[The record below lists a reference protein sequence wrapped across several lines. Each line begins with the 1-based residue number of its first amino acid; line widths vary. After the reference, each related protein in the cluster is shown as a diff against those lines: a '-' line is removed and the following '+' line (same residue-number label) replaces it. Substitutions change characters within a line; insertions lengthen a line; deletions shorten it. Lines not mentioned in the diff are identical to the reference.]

1 MEATSSATNKV
12 IKKSFFTKKNDSG
25 DGRTKTGKDI
35 WVIVS
40 LVVLGLYILF
50 LLFPLFKLLGQAV
63 YTEEGFTLEYLAKFF
78 SKPYYTDTLIN
89 SIKVSSLATI
99 LTLIIGVPLAYF
111 YNMYEIKGKTLIQV
125 IVILCSMSAPFI
137 GAYSWIL
144 LLGRNGLIT
153 NLILS
158 ITGVRIGSIYG
169 FNGILLVLSLQL
181 FPLVFLYVSGALK
194 NIDNSLLEASENMGV
209 TGIKRFFK
217 VIIPLCMPTIL
228 AATLLVFMR
237 AFADFGT
244 PLLIGEG
251 YRTFPVEIY
260 NQYFG
265 EVGTNHNFGAAISVI
280 AIGITAMIFLLQ
292 RFVNSK
298 FQFTM
303 NALHPVE
310 RKQAKGMFNILIH
323 AFTYITVGIAFAPQA
338 YVIYTSFQNTSG
350 KLFVEGYS
358 LKSYYEAFDRMGSAI
373 QNTFIIGGIALVL
386 IILLAILI
394 SYLVVRRNNQLNKL
408 IDTLSMVPYII
419 PGSVVGIAL
428 VIAFNTKP
436 LVLTGTAVIMVVA
449 LIIRRIPYTIRSS
462 VAILQQIPITIEEA
476 AISLGSSKMKAFF
489 KVTVPMMGN
498 GILSGAILSWVTIIT
513 ELSTAI
519 ILYNLKTITLTL
531 AIYTYVSRGNY
542 GIAAALATILT
553 ALTIVSL
560 MIFMKVSKTKEIT
573 F

>member
-1 MEATSSATNKV
+1 MEARHTGKANIMDKLL
-12 IKKSFFTKKNDSG
+12 KRKNDSG

-35 WVIVS
+35 WVIIS
-40 LVVLGLYILF
+40 LGVLGLYLLF
-50 LLFPLFKLLGQAV
+50 LLFPLFKLLKQAV
-63 YTEEGFTLEYLAKFF
+63 YTQDGFTLEYLAKFF

-89 SIKVSSLATI
+89 SMKVSSLATL
-99 LTLIIGVPLAYF
+99 LTLVIGVPLAYF
-111 YNMYEIKGKTLIQV
+111 YNMYEIKGKTIIQV
-125 IVILCSMSAPFI
+125 LIILCSMSAPFI

-144 LLGRNGLIT
+144 LLGRNGLVT
-153 NLILS
+153 KLILNL
-158 ITGVRIGSIYG
+158 TGFRIGSIYG

-194 NIDNSLLEASENMGV
+194 NIDNSLLEASENMGCS
-209 TGIKRFFK
+209 GIKRFFK

-260 NQYFG
+260 AQYFG
-265 EVGTNHNFGAAISVI
+265 EVGTDHNFGAAISVI
-280 AIGITAMIFLLQ
+280 AIIITAVIFLFQ
-292 RFVNSK
+292 RYVNSK

-310 RKQAKGMFNILIH
+310 RKKAKGIFNVLIH
-323 AFTYITVGIAFAPQA
+323 AFTYFVVGVAFAPQA

-358 LKSYYEAFDRMGSAI
+358 FKSYYEAFDRMGNAI
-373 QNTFIIGGIALVL
+373 QNTFIIGGIALIL

-436 LVLTGTAVIMVVA
+436 IVLTGTALIMVVA

-489 KVTVPMMGN
+489 TVTVPMMGN

-553 ALTIVSL
+553 VLTIISL
-560 MIFMKVSKTKEIT
+560 IIFMKVSKTKEIT